1 MTQKTHYPSFN
12 VMDEED
18 AWDAH
23 TQGIVNSRLSATP
36 KHRALSRQ
44 EADTLAAICA
54 QLLHDDKPAV
64 LRFVLHHF
72 DQTLHSSPGEGQR
85 KAGVP
90 EGKTLIRQG
99 LQAVERCAKAA
110 HASSFAQLGPDRQR
124 KLLEEIGAGT
134 AGPSEIWNGI
144 PQQPFFQK
152 LLALT
157 VESYCSHPEVWSE
170 IGYAGPAYPRGYVR
184 TQLGQFDPWEA
195 KAEQ

>member
-1 MTQKTHYPSFN
+1 
-12 VMDEED
+12 MDEED
-18 AWDAH
+18 AWDDH
-23 TQGIVNSRLSATP
+23 TQEIVQSRLSATP
-36 KHRALSRQ
+36 RHQALSRQ
-44 EADTLAAICA
+44 EADLLGAICA
-54 QLLHDDKPAV
+54 RLLDDDKPAV
-64 LRFVLHHF
+64 LRFVLRHF

-99 LQAVERCAKAA
+99 LRAVEQSAKAA
-110 HASSFAQLGPDRQR
+110 HASSFAKLGSDQQR

-134 AGPSEIWNGI
+134 ARPQEAWAGV

-152 LLALT
+152 LLTLT

-184 TQLGQFDPWEA
+184 TQLGHLDPWEA